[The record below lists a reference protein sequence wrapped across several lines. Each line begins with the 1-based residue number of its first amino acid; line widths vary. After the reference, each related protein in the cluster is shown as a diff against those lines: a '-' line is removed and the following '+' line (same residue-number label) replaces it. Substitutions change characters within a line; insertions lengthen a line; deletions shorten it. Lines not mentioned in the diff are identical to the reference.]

1 MLVVALVKYFDI
13 RFFLDLDWELHI
25 TNKGYDELQ
34 LALPC
39 VPTTLSLQMG
49 RSEPE
54 TQVSKRVWRNIG
66 GANTAINGKRGG
78 GGGLS
83 QNFKS

>member
-1 MLVVALVKYFDI
+1 
-13 RFFLDLDWELHI
+13 
-25 TNKGYDELQ
+25 
-34 LALPC
+34 
-39 VPTTLSLQMG
+39 MG

-78 GGGLS
+78 GRDYHRISKVRLWSPKVRKLCKKKTLGRSKVCLA
-83 QNFKS
+83 KSVFCFYKRKFLNLEFAL